1 MNLTHAGR
9 ENSYTPRPVLSQNL
23 VNAGTFSL
31 KLSCSTLWTVK
42 FTFILF
48 QPTCTIQV
56 YEAAHSTKL
65 PCLFLSHVE
74 IKQSYGK
81 LLWQSIPTVFRHR
94 HKHPLLTFQNHLPTI
109 RTTPW
114 EVQGLDVDGERVL
127 HFPNTLCNKSL
138 LILSKDHKI
147 NIVNNQLQNKT
158 VLQSTS
164 WTI

>member
-1 MNLTHAGR
+1 MPARSPWSWAAQLYELWNLHLYSF
-9 ENSYTPRPVLSQNL
+9 NPHIP
-23 VNAGTFSL
+23 FKFM
-31 KLSCSTLWTVK
+31 KL
-42 FTFILF
+42 
-48 QPTCTIQV
+48 QQ
-56 YEAAHSTKL
+56 AAHSTKL

-109 RTTPW
+109 CTTPW
-114 EVQGLDVDGERVL
+114 EVQGVDVDGERVL

-138 LILSKDHKI
+138 LIMSKEHKI
-147 NIVNNQLQNKT
+147 NIVNDQLQNKT